1 MRRTLQLFSLFLL
14 IGVQVFAGACSL
26 SRLRPRSV
34 VLIVID
40 TLRQDHLGIYGY
52 PRPTSPNIDRMAAGG
67 AVFDRAVSAS
77 TWTLPAFGSMFTG
90 HLLARHGAGVLARDR
105 ESLETASDGAA
116 GSREELRLLLRDT
129 VEQGERRFTVLD
141 PELPTLAGVLR
152 EHGFA
157 TGAVVN
163 NAFLDPRFGLARG
176 FDFYQ
181 YRRRQPQRSAAET
194 VEIALQ
200 WVEEKAGQPIFLLV
214 HFMDVH
220 MPYRPPESVSG
231 RFTGGYEEKL
241 GTELPRVREV
251 RERIAKGDEVARGFY
266 TATYDE
272 EIAYVDD
279 QLAALFAG
287 LRRYGYG
294 DDTLMILTSDHGEA
308 LFEHGRWEHGGSM
321 FSEVVRVPFVV
332 RGPGVRRGRNPAP
345 ISLTDLMPTVLDA
358 LGVAPVEEL
367 YGTSMWPSITG
378 APAPPARDLLIE
390 GTLYGTEQKA
400 IVRWP
405 YKLIYQTDPAA
416 TLLFDLERDPNEL
429 VDLSGLEPELSQQLR
444 ERLGDILLAAAQARS
459 ITRGAELDPA
469 IMENLRALG
478 YLR

>member
-1 MRRTLQLFSLFLL
+1 MRRALQLVPIFLL
-14 IGVQVFAGACSL
+14 AGVQVFAAACFFSP
-26 SRLRPRSV
+26 RPRSV

-40 TLRQDHLGIYGY
+40 TLRQDHLGVYGY
-52 PRPTSPNIDRMAAGG
+52 PRPTSPNIDQMAVDA

-90 HLLARHGAGVLARDR
+90 HLLARHGAGVMVRDP
-105 ESLETASDGAA
+105 ELLETASA
-116 GSREELRLLLRDT
+116 GSADSRDQLLRRLRDT
-129 VEQGERRFTVLD
+129 VQQGERRFTVLD
-141 PELPTLAGVLR
+141 SKLPTLAGVLR
-152 EHGFA
+152 EAGYA

-176 FDFYQ
+176 FDAYQ
-181 YRRRQPQRSAAET
+181 YHPRQPERSAERT
-194 VEIALQ
+194 VEMALE
-200 WVEEKAGQPIFLLV
+200 WVKEKAGHPIFLLV

-241 GTELPRVREV
+241 GAELPQVRTV
-251 RERIAKGDEVARGFY
+251 RERIAQGDEVARGLY
-266 TATYDE
+266 IATYDE

-279 QLAALFAG
+279 QLATLFAG
-287 LRRYGYG
+287 LQQHGYW

-308 LFEHGRWEHGGSM
+308 LFEHGRWEHGGSV
-321 FSEVVRVPFVV
+321 FSEVIRIPFLV
-332 RGPGVRRGRNPAP
+332 RGPGVWPGRNPAP

-358 LGVAPVEEL
+358 LGVEL
-367 YGTSMWPSITG
+367 ENEMYGTSMWASITG
-378 APAPPARDLLIE
+378 APPPERDLLIE
-390 GTLYGTEQKA
+390 GTLYGAEQKA

-405 YKLIYQTDPAA
+405 YKMIYQTDPTA
-416 TLLFDLERDPNEL
+416 TLLFDLERDPDEL
-429 VDLSGLEPELSQQLR
+429 VDLSTLEPELAQQLR
-444 ERLGDILLAAAQARS
+444 DSLGSILLSAARERS
-459 ITRGAELDPA
+459 TTQGVELDPA

>member
-1 MRRTLQLFSLFLL
+1 MRRALQLSPIFLL
-14 IGVQVFAGACSL
+14 LGVQVFAGACSL
-26 SRLRPRSV
+26 SPRPQSV

-40 TLRQDHLGIYGY
+40 TLRQDHLGVYGY
-52 PRPTSPNIDRMAAGG
+52 PRPTSPNIDHMAVDA

-90 HLLARHGAGVLARDR
+90 QLLARHGAGVMVRNQEL
-105 ESLETASDGAA
+105 LEAASDSAA
-116 GSREELRLLLRDT
+116 GDRDQLLRLFRDT
-129 VEQGERRFTVLD
+129 VENGERRFTVLD
-141 PELPTLAGVLR
+141 SKLPTLAGVLR
-152 EHGFA
+152 EHGYA

-176 FDFYQ
+176 FDTYQ
-181 YRRRQPQRSAAET
+181 YGQGQPERSAEDT
-194 VEIALQ
+194 VDMALQ
-200 WVEEKAGQPIFLLV
+200 WVKERAGQPIFLLV

-220 MPYRPPESVSG
+220 RPYRTHESVSG

-241 GTELPRVREV
+241 GTEQQRVRAV
-251 RERIAKGDEVARGFY
+251 RRRIARGDDVARGFY
-266 TATYDE
+266 TAAYDE

-279 QLAALFAG
+279 QLATLFAG
-287 LRRYGYG
+287 LQQHGYW

-308 LFEHGRWEHGGSM
+308 LFEHGRWEHGSSV
-321 FSEVVRVPFVV
+321 FSEVVRIPFVV
-332 RGPGVRRGRNPAP
+332 RGPGVKRGRNLAP

-358 LGVAPVEEL
+358 LGVEL
-367 YGTSMWPSITG
+367 ETEMYGTSMWPSITG
-378 APAPPARDLLIE
+378 APSAARDLLIE
-390 GTLYGTEQKA
+390 GTLYRGEQTA

-405 YKLIYQTDPAA
+405 YKMIYQTNPTA

-429 VDLSGLEPELSQQLR
+429 VDLSKLEPELSQQLR
-444 ERLGDILLAAAQARS
+444 DSLGSILLSAAQARG
-459 ITRGAELDPA
+459 TTQGAELDSA

>member
-1 MRRTLQLFSLFLL
+1 MRRALQLVPISLLM
-14 IGVQVFAGACSL
+14 GVQVFAGACSL
-26 SRLRPRSV
+26 SPPRPQSV

-40 TLRQDHLGIYGY
+40 TLRQDHLGVYGY
-52 PRPTSPNIDRMAAGG
+52 LRPTSPNIDQMAVGA

-90 HLLARHGAGVLARDR
+90 HLLARHGAGVMVRDR
-105 ESLETASDGAA
+105 ELLEAASDSAA
-116 GSREELRLLLRDT
+116 GGLEQRLRLLQDT
-129 VEQGERRFTVLD
+129 AKHGERRFTVLD
-141 PELPTLAGVLR
+141 SKLPTLAGVLR
-152 EHGFA
+152 DQGYA

-176 FDFYQ
+176 FEFYQ
-181 YRRRQPQRSAAET
+181 YRQGRAERSAEDT
-194 VEIALQ
+194 VEMALE
-200 WVEEKAGQPIFLLV
+200 WVKEKAGQPIFLLV

-241 GTELPRVREV
+241 DPELPRVRAV
-251 RERIAKGDEVARGFY
+251 RRRIARGDEVARGFY

-287 LRRYGYG
+287 LQQQGYW

-308 LFEHGRWEHGGSM
+308 LFEHGRWEHGGSV
-321 FSEVVRVPFVV
+321 FSEVVRIPFVV

-358 LGVAPVEEL
+358 LGVEL
-367 YGTSMWPSITG
+367 EDEMYGTSMWPSVTG
-378 APAPPARDLLIE
+378 APPPERDLLIE
-390 GTLYGTEQKA
+390 GTLYGAEQKA

-405 YKLIYQTDPAA
+405 YKMIYQTNPKA

-429 VDLSGLEPELSQQLR
+429 VDLSRLEPELLQQLR
-444 ERLGDILLAAAQARS
+444 DSLGNILLSAVRARS
-459 ITRGAELDPA
+459 TTRGAELDPA

>member
-1 MRRTLQLFSLFLL
+1 MRRALQLLSIFLL
-14 IGVQVFAGACSL
+14 MGVQVSAAACSL
-26 SRLRPRSV
+26 FPPRPQSV

-52 PRPTSPNIDRMAAGG
+52 PRPTSPNIDQMAADA

-90 HLLARHGAGVLARDR
+90 HLLARHGAGVMVHDR
-105 ESLETASDGAA
+105 EPLEATSDSTA
-116 GSREELRLLLRDT
+116 GSREQLPLLLRNT
-129 VEQGERRFTVLD
+129 VTQGERRFAMLD
-141 PELPTLAGVLR
+141 SKLPTLAGVLR
-152 EHGFA
+152 KHGYA

-176 FDFYQ
+176 FEFYQ
-181 YRRRQPQRSAAET
+181 YRPSQPERSAEHT
-194 VEIALQ
+194 VEMALE

-231 RFTGGYEEKL
+231 RFTGGYEEQL
-241 GTELPRVREV
+241 GTELPRVRAV
-251 RERIAKGDEVARGFY
+251 RRRIASGDEVARGFY

-287 LRRYGYG
+287 LQQHGYW

-308 LFEHGRWEHGGSM
+308 LFEHGRWEHGGSV
-321 FSEVVRVPFVV
+321 FSEVVRIPFVV
-332 RGPGVRRGRNPAP
+332 RGPGVRRGRNLAP

-358 LGVAPVEEL
+358 LGVEL
-367 YGTSMWPSITG
+367 ESEMYGTSMWPSITG
-378 APAPPARDLLIE
+378 APAPPERDLLIE
-390 GTLYGTEQKA
+390 GTLYGAEQKA

-405 YKLIYQTDPAA
+405 YKMIYQTNPTA

-429 VDLSGLEPELSQQLR
+429 VDLSRLEPELAQQLR
-444 ERLGDILLAAAQARS
+444 DSLGNILLSAARERGTAQ
-459 ITRGAELDPA
+459 GVELDPA
-469 IMENLRALG
+469 IMRNLRALG